1 MRYRHRGRES
11 VTPEPPC
18 YDAPMLRTLLAVSAL
33 LVMLMV
39 ACSGEG
45 GSTRPASTA
54 TVLSSPTA
62 AACTPARAAAP
73 GTTSVTLTSAGV
85 ARRYLLHI
93 PPGYDGATAVPVVLA
108 LHPYAANAQL
118 MLYITRLPDMADRAG
133 FIVVAADATGAP
145 QLWNIEKSPG
155 APDDVAFLRDVIA
168 RIDSDLCIDR
178 ERTYAAGYSNGGG
191 MALRLACQMP
201 ERIAAVGVVA
211 SQYVSCDGTAALVAF
226 HGTADPILP
235 FAGGPRPDA
244 PGLDLLPVRR
254 AVSEWARQVG
264 CDGLAQITVPSS
276 EVELSTY
283 QRCRLGTGEVLL
295 YTVIG
300 GGHSWPGGV
309 PLPEFIVGKTT
320 QQIDATQVMWDFFAA
335 HPHRR

>member
-1 MRYRHRGRES
+1 MRYRQFAVES

-18 YDAPMLRTLLAVSAL
+18 YDAPMIRALLAMSAPL
-33 LVMLMV
+33 IALMV
-39 ACSGEG
+39 ACAGNG
-45 GSTRPASTA
+45 GSPRPAGTA
-54 TVLSSPTA
+54 AVLSSPTA
-62 AACTPARAAAP
+62 AACTPARAAPP
-73 GTTSVTLTSAGV
+73 GTTSVAIASGGV
-85 ARRYLLHI
+85 SRRYLLHI
-93 PPGYDGATAVPVVLA
+93 PPGYDGTMAVPLVLA
-108 LHPYAANAQL
+108 LHPYAGNAQL
-118 MLYITRLPDMADRAG
+118 MLDITRLTDVADASG
-133 FIVVAADATGAP
+133 FIVVAPDAMGSA
-145 QLWNIEKSPG
+145 QLWNIEKAPG
-155 APDDVAFLRDVIA
+155 AADDVAFLRDLIA

-191 MALRLACQMP
+191 MALRLACEMP

-211 SQYVSCDGTAALVAF
+211 SQYVNCDGSAALIAF

-235 FAGGPRPDA
+235 FAGGPSPDA
-244 PGLDLLPVRR
+244 PGLSLLPVRR
-254 AVSEWARQVG
+254 VVSEWARQLG

-283 QRCRLGTGEVLL
+283 QRCRLGTGEALL
-295 YTVIG
+295 FTIIG

-320 QQIDATQVMWDFFAA
+320 QQIDATRVMWDFFAV